1 MKRIVKVAIL
11 SMLFTILIYVN
22 AFAETKEVKLNVD
35 KDYTNAIFYIT
46 WDNVEE
52 KRLSRINFA

>member
-1 MKRIVKVAIL
+1 MKRIVKVAIV
-11 SMLFTILIYVN
+11 SMLFTILLYVN

-52 KRLSRINFA
+52 KRLS

>member
-1 MKRIVKVAIL
+1 MKRIVKVAIV
-11 SMLFTILIYVN
+11 SMLFTILLYVN

-46 WDNVEE
+46 WD
-52 KRLSRINFA
+52 LSLIHISEPTRH